1 MEVSVAAPAQ
11 TSTRVETFLVA
22 VGEEGRRKGRRLS
35 WDERV
40 ALIYDHF
47 PGCKNPNWN
56 VILDDLD
63 TLGEVVRDILRIE
76 QAVPGKSGPR
86 PSPDVKEGMKSF
98 RKLNGDDHTILP
110 FSEAF
115 KVLAGQQSRTQ
126 LARKTGIARTQVHR
140 LLHGDCD
147 PSPQEINQIARAFGK
162 EPSYFLEF
170 RTAFIMAALGARLE
184 MVPEATIGLYRKVV
198 KT

>member
-1 MEVSVAAPAQ
+1 MAVSPQAPN
-11 TSTRVETFLVA
+11 RVDTFLVA

-56 VILDDLD
+56 AILADMD
-63 TLGEVVRDILRIE
+63 TLGEVVRDILRLE
-76 QAVPGKSGPR
+76 QATPGKSGPR
-86 PSPDVKEGMKSF
+86 PSPDVTEGMKSI
-98 RKLNGDDHTILP
+98 RKLNGDDHSVLR
-110 FSEAF
+110 FHEAF
-115 KVLAGQQSRTQ
+115 KVLAGNRSERHLATKIGLSRTQ
-126 LARKTGIARTQVHR
+126 IQR
-140 LLHGDCD
+140 LLHGECD
-147 PSPQEINQIARAFGK
+147 PSPQEISQIAKAFGK

-184 MVPEATIGLYRKVV
+184 MAPEATIGLYRKVV